1 MLVVVFENLMSAVF
15 GDPVD
20 STNDGAMRSSQSVI
34 IWRTAVFWA
43 SLKADQPDASPNT
56 AAKAL
61 LVVKP

>member
-1 MLVVVFENLMSAVF
+1 MSAVF

-34 IWRTAVFWA
+34 IWRAAVFWA
-43 SLKADQPDASPNT
+43 SVKADQPAASPKPE
-56 AAKAL
+56 AKVL